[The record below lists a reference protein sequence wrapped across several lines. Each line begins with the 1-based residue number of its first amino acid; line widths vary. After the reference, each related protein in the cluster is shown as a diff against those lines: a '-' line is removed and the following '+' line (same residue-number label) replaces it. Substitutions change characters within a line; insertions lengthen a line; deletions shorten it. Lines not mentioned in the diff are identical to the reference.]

1 MKIKR
6 LIILSLFSIFVLWSF
21 STNKSIAK
29 DVQSI
34 TQDKEKDFSEEV
46 DFVSDAIYKFYR
58 NQDLGEKNNLESYF
72 SKDVLK
78 LMNYKIKYSNLKNK
92 ELNNYYY
99 RYEVTVK
106 PVDVENWK
114 RDGNSF
120 NFKLQVITEFS
131 YSKSGEVSGNSLVLE
146 FTVFKDKEDNLKIT
160 RCYQSVHSEVD
171 EAKFYD
177 MLSKNE
183 DVDKW
188 LNENFEEAK
197 KDLKKSKSYLGLDFY
212 RIMAVFDL
220 S

>member
-6 LIILSLFSIFVLWSF
+6 LIILSLFSIFALWSF

-29 DVQSI
+29 DVQNI

-46 DFVSDAIYKFYR
+46 DFASDAIYKFYENR
-58 NQDLGEKNNLESYF
+58 DLGEKNNLESYF

-92 ELNNYYY
+92 ELDNYYY

-106 PVDVENWK
+106 PVDVEKWK

-120 NFKLQVITEFS
+120 NFNLQIITEFS
-131 YSKSGEVSGNSLVLE
+131 YSKSGEVSSNSLVLE
-146 FTVFKDKEDNLKIT
+146 FTVFKDKEGNLKIT

-171 EAKFYD
+171 EAKFYN

-197 KDLKKSKSYLGLDFY
+197 EYIKKSRNSWEVDFY
-212 RIMAVFDL
+212 RIIAVFD
-220 S
+220 

>member
-6 LIILSLFSIFVLWSF
+6 LIILSFFSIFVLWSF

-29 DVQSI
+29 DVQNI
-34 TQDKEKDFSEEV
+34 TQDKEKDFSEKVGFASE
-46 DFVSDAIYKFYR
+46 AIYKFYE
-58 NQDLGEKNNLESYF
+58 NQDLGEKNNLEFYF

-78 LMNYKIKYSNLKNK
+78 LMNYKIKYNNLKNK

-120 NFKLQVITEFS
+120 NFNLQVITEFS

-146 FTVFKDKEDNLKIT
+146 FTVFKDKEGNLKIT

-212 RIMAVFDL
+212 RIMAVFD
-220 S
+220 

>member
-6 LIILSLFSIFVLWSF
+6 LLILSLFSIFVLWSF

-29 DVQSI
+29 DVQNI
-34 TQDKEKDFSEEV
+34 TQDKEKDFSEKVGFASE
-46 DFVSDAIYKFYR
+46 AIYKFYE

-78 LMNYKIKYSNLKNK
+78 LMNYKIKYNNLKNK

-120 NFKLQVITEFS
+120 NFNLQVITEFS

-146 FTVFKDKEDNLKIT
+146 FTVFKDKEGNLKIT

-171 EAKFYD
+171 EEKFYD

-212 RIMAVFDL
+212 RIMAVFD
-220 S
+220 

>member
-6 LIILSLFSIFVLWSF
+6 LLILSLFSIFVLWSF

-29 DVQSI
+29 DVQNI
-34 TQDKEKDFSEEV
+34 TQDKEKDFSEKVCFASE
-46 DFVSDAIYKFYR
+46 AIYKFYE

-78 LMNYKIKYSNLKNK
+78 LMNYKIKYNNLKNK

-120 NFKLQVITEFS
+120 NFNLQIITEFS

-146 FTVFKDKEDNLKIT
+146 FTVFKDKEGNLKIT

-188 LNENFEEAK
+188 LNKNFEEAK

-212 RIMAVFDL
+212 RIMAVFD
-220 S
+220 

>member
-29 DVQSI
+29 DVQNI

-146 FTVFKDKEDNLKIT
+146 FTVFKDKEGNLKIT

-188 LNENFEEAK
+188 LNENFEESK

-212 RIMAVFDL
+212 RIMAVFD
-220 S
+220 

>member
-6 LIILSLFSIFVLWSF
+6 LLILSLFSIFVLWSF

-29 DVQSI
+29 DIQNI
-34 TQDKEKDFSEEV
+34 TQDKEKDFSEKVGFASE
-46 DFVSDAIYKFYR
+46 AIYKFYE

-78 LMNYKIKYSNLKNK
+78 LMNYKIKYNNLKNK

-120 NFKLQVITEFS
+120 NFNLQVITEFS

-212 RIMAVFDL
+212 RIMAVFD
-220 S
+220 

>member
-6 LIILSLFSIFVLWSF
+6 LIILSFFSIFVLWSF

>member
-6 LIILSLFSIFVLWSF
+6 LIILSLFSIFALCSF
-21 STNKSIAK
+21 SINKSVAK
-29 DVQSI
+29 DVQTEI
-34 TQDKEKDFSEEV
+34 QDKEKVFSKEV
-46 DFVSDAIYKFYR
+46 DFASDAIYKFYR

-78 LMNYKIKYSNLKNK
+78 LMNYKIKYNDLKNK
-92 ELNNYYY
+92 ELDAYY

-106 PVDVENWK
+106 PVDVEKWK
-114 RDGNSF
+114 QDGNIF
-120 NFKLQVITEFS
+120 NFNLQVITEFS
-131 YSKSGEVSGNSLVLE
+131 YSKSDKISGNSLVLE
-146 FTVFKDKEDNLKIT
+146 FTVIKDKEGNLKIT

-188 LNENFEEAK
+188 LNENFEESK
-197 KDLKKSKSYLGLDFY
+197 EYIKKSRNSWKADFY
-212 RIMAVFDL
+212 RIIAICD
-220 S
+220 

>member
-29 DVQSI
+29 DVQNI
-34 TQDKEKDFSEEV
+34 TQDKEKDFSEKVGFASE
-46 DFVSDAIYKFYR
+46 AIYKFYE

-78 LMNYKIKYSNLKNK
+78 LMNYKIKYNNLKNK

-120 NFKLQVITEFS
+120 NFNLQVITEFS

-146 FTVFKDKEDNLKIT
+146 FTVFKDKEGNLKIT

-197 KDLKKSKSYLGLDFY
+197 KDIKNTSDIRNLDFS
-212 RIMAVFDL
+212 RIIGVFD
-220 S
+220 

>member
-6 LIILSLFSIFVLWSF
+6 LIILTLFSIFVLWSF

-29 DVQSI
+29 DVQNI

-46 DFVSDAIYKFYR
+46 DFASDAIYKFYR

-146 FTVFKDKEDNLKIT
+146 FTVFKDKEGNLKIT

-171 EAKFYD
+171 EAKFYS
-177 MLSKNE
+177 MISKNE

-197 KDLKKSKSYLGLDFY
+197 KDIKNTSDIRNLDFSK
-212 RIMAVFDL
+212 IIAVFD
-220 S
+220 

>member
-1 MKIKR
+1 MKLKR

-29 DVQSI
+29 DVQNI
-34 TQDKEKDFSEEV
+34 TQDKEKDFSEKV
-46 DFVSDAIYKFYR
+46 GFVSEAIYKFYE

-78 LMNYKIKYSNLKNK
+78 LMNYKIKYSNLKSK

-120 NFKLQVITEFS
+120 NFNLQVITEFS
-131 YSKSGEVSGNSLVLE
+131 YSKSGEVNGNSLVLE
-146 FTVFKDKEDNLKIT
+146 FTVFKYKEGNLKIT

-197 KDLKKSKSYLGLDFY
+197 EYIKKSRNSWEVDFY
-212 RIMAVFDL
+212 RIMAVFD
-220 S
+220 

>member
-6 LIILSLFSIFVLWSF
+6 LLILSLFSIFVLWSF

-29 DVQSI
+29 DVQNI
-34 TQDKEKDFSEEV
+34 TQDKEKDFSEKVGFASE
-46 DFVSDAIYKFYR
+46 AIYKFYE

-78 LMNYKIKYSNLKNK
+78 LMNYKIKYNNLKNK

-99 RYEVTVK
+99 SYEVTVK

-120 NFKLQVITEFS
+120 NFNLQVITEFS

-146 FTVFKDKEDNLKIT
+146 FTVFKDKEGNLKIT

-212 RIMAVFDL
+212 RVMAVFD
-220 S
+220 

>member
-6 LIILSLFSIFVLWSF
+6 LLILSLFSIFVLWSF

-29 DVQSI
+29 DVQNI
-34 TQDKEKDFSEEV
+34 TQDKEKDFSEKVGFAFE
-46 DFVSDAIYKFYR
+46 AIYKFYE

-120 NFKLQVITEFS
+120 NFNLQVITEFS
-131 YSKSGEVSGNSLVLE
+131 YSKSGEVNGNSLVLE

-197 KDLKKSKSYLGLDFY
+197 EYIKNTSDIRNLDFSK
-212 RIMAVFDL
+212 IIAVFD
-220 S
+220 

>member
-6 LIILSLFSIFVLWSF
+6 LIILSFFSIFVLWSF

-29 DVQSI
+29 DVQNI
-34 TQDKEKDFSEEV
+34 TQDKEKDFSEKVGFASE
-46 DFVSDAIYKFYR
+46 AIYKFYE

-78 LMNYKIKYSNLKNK
+78 LMNYKIKYNNLKNK

-120 NFKLQVITEFS
+120 NFNLQVITEFS

-146 FTVFKDKEDNLKIT
+146 FTVFKDKEGNLKIT

-212 RIMAVFDL
+212 RIMAVFD
-220 S
+220 

>member
-6 LIILSLFSIFVLWSF
+6 LLILSLFSIFVLWSF

-29 DVQSI
+29 DVQNI
-34 TQDKEKDFSEEV
+34 TQDKEKDFSEKVGFASE
-46 DFVSDAIYKFYR
+46 AIYKFYE

-78 LMNYKIKYSNLKNK
+78 LMNYKIKYNNLKNK

-120 NFKLQVITEFS
+120 NFNLQVITEFS

-146 FTVFKDKEDNLKIT
+146 FTVFKDKEGNLKIT

-212 RIMAVFDL
+212 RIMAVFD
-220 S
+220 

>member
-29 DVQSI
+29 DVQNI
-34 TQDKEKDFSEEV
+34 TQDKEKDFSEKVGFASE
-46 DFVSDAIYKFYR
+46 AIYKFYE

-78 LMNYKIKYSNLKNK
+78 LMNYKIKYNNLKNK

-120 NFKLQVITEFS
+120 NFNLQVITEFS
-131 YSKSGEVSGNSLVLE
+131 YSKSGEVNGNSLVLE

-212 RIMAVFDL
+212 RIMAVFD
-220 S
+220 

>member
-6 LIILSLFSIFVLWSF
+6 LLILSLFSIFVLWSF

-29 DVQSI
+29 DVQNI
-34 TQDKEKDFSEEV
+34 TQDKEKDFSEKVCFASE
-46 DFVSDAIYKFYR
+46 AIYKFYE

-78 LMNYKIKYSNLKNK
+78 LMNYKIKYNNLKNK

-120 NFKLQVITEFS
+120 NFNLQVITEFA
-131 YSKSGEVSGNSLVLE
+131 YSKSDEISGNSIVLE
-146 FTVFKDKEDNLKIT
+146 LTVTRDKKGNLKIT
-160 RCYQSVHSEVD
+160 RCYQSIHSEVD

-188 LNENFEEAK
+188 LNKNFEEAK

-212 RIMAVFDL
+212 RIMAVFD
-220 S
+220 

>member
-6 LIILSLFSIFVLWSF
+6 LLILSLFSIFVLWSF

-29 DVQSI
+29 DVQNI
-34 TQDKEKDFSEEV
+34 TQDKEKDFSEKVGFSSE
-46 DFVSDAIYKFYR
+46 AIYKFYE

-78 LMNYKIKYSNLKNK
+78 LMNYKIKYNNLKNK

-120 NFKLQVITEFS
+120 NFNLQVITEFS
-131 YSKSGEVSGNSLVLE
+131 YSKSAPFG
-146 FTVFKDKEDNLKIT
+146 
-160 RCYQSVHSEVD
+160 
-171 EAKFYD
+171 
-177 MLSKNE
+177 
-183 DVDKW
+183 
-188 LNENFEEAK
+188 
-197 KDLKKSKSYLGLDFY
+197 
-212 RIMAVFDL
+212 
-220 S
+220 

>member
-6 LIILSLFSIFVLWSF
+6 IIIVSFFSILVLWSF

-29 DVQSI
+29 DVQDEI
-34 TQDKEKDFSEEV
+34 HDKEKALSKEV
-46 DFVSDAIYKFYR
+46 DFASDAIAKFYNNR
-58 NQDLGEKNNLESYF
+58 DLGEKNNLESCF

-78 LMNYKIKYSNLKNK
+78 LMNYKIKYNNLKSK
-92 ELNNYYY
+92 ELDNYYY

-106 PVDVENWK
+106 PVEVEKWK
-114 RDGNSF
+114 QDGNIF
-120 NFKLQVITEFS
+120 NFKLQVITKFT
-131 YSKSGEVSGNSLVLE
+131 YSKSDEISGNSLVLE
-146 FTVFKDKEDNLKIT
+146 FTVFKDKEGNLKIT
-160 RCYQSVHSEVD
+160 RCYQSIHSEVN

-197 KDLKKSKSYLGLDFY
+197 KDLEKSKDYFGLDFY
-212 RIMAVFDL
+212 RIIAVFD
-220 S
+220 

>member
-6 LIILSLFSIFVLWSF
+6 LIIFSFLSIFVLCSF
-21 STNKSIAK
+21 SINKSVAK
-29 DVQSI
+29 DIQTEI
-34 TQDKEKDFSEEV
+34 QDKEKIFSKEV
-46 DFVSDAIYKFYR
+46 DFASDAIYKFYR

-78 LMNYKIKYSNLKNK
+78 LMNYKIKYNDLKNK

-99 RYEVTVK
+99 RYEVMVK

-114 RDGNSF
+114 QDGNIF
-120 NFKLQVITEFS
+120 NFNLQVITEFA
-131 YSKSGEVSGNSLVLE
+131 YSKFDEISGNSVVLE
-146 FTVFKDKEDNLKIT
+146 LTVTRDKKGNLKIT
-160 RCYQSVHSEVD
+160 RCYQSIHSEVD

-188 LNENFEEAK
+188 LDENFEEAK

-212 RIMAVFDL
+212 RIMAVFD
-220 S
+220 

>member
-6 LIILSLFSIFVLWSF
+6 LLILSLFSIFVLWSF

-29 DVQSI
+29 DVQNI
-34 TQDKEKDFSEEV
+34 TQDKEKDFSEKVGFASE
-46 DFVSDAIYKFYR
+46 AIYKFYE

-78 LMNYKIKYSNLKNK
+78 LMNYKIKYNNLKSK
-92 ELNNYYY
+92 ELDNYYY

-106 PVDVENWK
+106 PVDVEKWK
-114 RDGNSF
+114 QDGNSF
-120 NFKLQVITEFS
+120 NFNLQVITEFS

-146 FTVFKDKEDNLKIT
+146 FTVFKDKEGNLKIT

-188 LNENFEEAK
+188 LNENFEEVK

-212 RIMAVFDL
+212 RIMAVFD
-220 S
+220 

>member
-1 MKIKR
+1 
-6 LIILSLFSIFVLWSF
+6 
-21 STNKSIAK
+21 
-29 DVQSI
+29 
-34 TQDKEKDFSEEV
+34 
-46 DFVSDAIYKFYR
+46 
-58 NQDLGEKNNLESYF
+58 
-72 SKDVLK
+72 
-78 LMNYKIKYSNLKNK
+78 MNYKIKYNNLKNK

-120 NFKLQVITEFS
+120 NFNLQVITEFS

-146 FTVFKDKEDNLKIT
+146 FTVFKDKEGNLKIT
-160 RCYQSVHSEVD
+160 RCYQSVHFEVD

-212 RIMAVFDL
+212 RIMAVFD
-220 S
+220 

>member
-6 LIILSLFSIFVLWSF
+6 LIILSLFSVFAVLSF
-21 STNKSIAK
+21 SANKTIAK
-29 DVQSI
+29 DVQNI

-46 DFVSDAIYKFYR
+46 DFASDAIYKFYE

-72 SKDVLK
+72 SEDVLK
-78 LMNYKIKYSNLKNK
+78 LMNYKIKYSNLKSK
-92 ELNNYYY
+92 ELDNYY

-106 PVDVENWK
+106 PVDIEKWE

-120 NFKLQVITEFS
+120 NFNLQVITEFA
-131 YSKSGEVSGNSLVLE
+131 YSKSDEITGNSLVLE
-146 FTVFKDKEDNLKIT
+146 FTVFKDKEGNLKIT
-160 RCYQSVHSEVD
+160 RCYQSVHSEID
-171 EAKFYD
+171 EAKFYN

-197 KDLKKSKSYLGLDFY
+197 EYIKKSRNSWEVDFY
-212 RIMAVFDL
+212 RIIAVFD
-220 S
+220 

>member
-29 DVQSI
+29 DVQNI
-34 TQDKEKDFSEEV
+34 TQDKEKDFSEKVGFASE
-46 DFVSDAIYKFYR
+46 AIYKFYE

-78 LMNYKIKYSNLKNK
+78 LMNYKIKYNNLKNK

-120 NFKLQVITEFS
+120 NFNLQVITEFS

-146 FTVFKDKEDNLKIT
+146 FTVFKDKEGNLKIT

-188 LNENFEEAK
+188 LNKNFEEAK
-197 KDLKKSKSYLGLDFY
+197 KDIKNTSDIRNLDFSK
-212 RIMAVFDL
+212 ILAVFD
-220 S
+220 

>member
-29 DVQSI
+29 DVQNI

-120 NFKLQVITEFS
+120 IFQLQVITEFS

-146 FTVFKDKEDNLKIT
+146 FTVFKDKEGNLKIT

-188 LNENFEEAK
+188 LNENFEESK

-212 RIMAVFDL
+212 RIMAVFD
-220 S
+220 

>member
-6 LIILSLFSIFVLWSF
+6 LIILSFFSIFVLWSF

-29 DVQSI
+29 DVQNI

-46 DFVSDAIYKFYR
+46 DFASDAIYKFYR

-120 NFKLQVITEFS
+120 NFNLQVITEFS

-146 FTVFKDKEDNLKIT
+146 FTVFKDKEGNLKIT

-188 LNENFEEAK
+188 LNENFEEVK

-212 RIMAVFDL
+212 RIMAVFD
-220 S
+220 

>member
-21 STNKSIAK
+21 STNKSIAN
-29 DVQSI
+29 DVQNI
-34 TQDKEKDFSEEV
+34 TQDKEKDFSKKVGFASE
-46 DFVSDAIYKFYR
+46 AIYKFYE

-78 LMNYKIKYSNLKNK
+78 LMNYKIKYNNLKNK

-120 NFKLQVITEFS
+120 NFNLQVITEFS

-188 LNENFEEAK
+188 LNENFEEVK

-212 RIMAVFDL
+212 RIMAVFD
-220 S
+220 

>member
-6 LIILSLFSIFVLWSF
+6 LLILSLFSIFVLWSF

-29 DVQSI
+29 DVQNI
-34 TQDKEKDFSEEV
+34 TQDKEKDFSEKVGFASE
-46 DFVSDAIYKFYR
+46 AIYKFYE

-120 NFKLQVITEFS
+120 NFNLQVITEFS
-131 YSKSGEVSGNSLVLE
+131 YSKSGEVNGNSLVLE

-197 KDLKKSKSYLGLDFY
+197 EYIKNTSDIRNLDFSK
-212 RIMAVFDL
+212 IIAVFD
-220 S
+220 

>member
-6 LIILSLFSIFVLWSF
+6 LIILSFFSIFVLWSF

-29 DVQSI
+29 DVQNI
-34 TQDKEKDFSEEV
+34 TQDKEKDFSEKVGFASE
-46 DFVSDAIYKFYR
+46 AIYKFYE

-78 LMNYKIKYSNLKNK
+78 LMNYKIKYNNLKNK

-120 NFKLQVITEFS
+120 NFNLQVITEFS

-197 KDLKKSKSYLGLDFY
+197 KDIKNTSDIWNLNFS
-212 RIMAVFDL
+212 RIIGVFD
-220 S
+220 

>member
-6 LIILSLFSIFVLWSF
+6 LLILSLFSIFVLWSF

-29 DVQSI
+29 DVQNI
-34 TQDKEKDFSEEV
+34 TQDKEKDFSEKVGFASE
-46 DFVSDAIYKFYR
+46 AIYKFYE

-78 LMNYKIKYSNLKNK
+78 LMNYKIKYNNLKNK

-131 YSKSGEVSGNSLVLE
+131 YSKSGEVNGNSLVLE
-146 FTVFKDKEDNLKIT
+146 FTVFKDKEGNLKIT

-212 RIMAVFDL
+212 RIMAVFD
-220 S
+220 